1 MKTKVVG
8 TIYLSEQEFESAM
21 SVDASNDSWLPSGLN
36 TLADSFVG
44 YSGYS
49 QDNMLAMSE
58 SMSQAVSQGKKAY
71 IYEFNVVSSRS
82 EIYVTEEALPM
93 VDSIDLG
100 RCDKVILESIYKL
113 AVEKG
118 YNDVKKAKIQRGGR
132 DTIDNNLLY
141 CFLAANPIV
150 MRIAK
155 EIGLMPKLRNFRL
168 PYGVLGKA
176 YVMLYIIDPSCIE
189 TTNHGICYITIKV
202 IKRVV
207 LMFPMFE
214 GSPSLSNT

>member
-8 TIYLSEQEFESAM
+8 TIYLTEKEFKDAM
-21 SVDASNDSWLPSGLN
+21 SVSASNDSWLPSGLN
-36 TLADSFVG
+36 PLTDAFVG

-58 SMSQAVSQGKKAY
+58 SMSEAVTLGKKAY
-71 IYEFNVVSSRS
+71 IYEFNVESSSS

-93 VDSIDLG
+93 ADSIDLG

-113 AVEKG
+113 AIDNGYKDVEKS
-118 YNDVKKAKIQRGGR
+118 KIQRGGR

-150 MRIAK
+150 MRLAK
-155 EIGLMPKLRNFRL
+155 ESGLMPKLRNFRL
-168 PYGVLGKA
+168 PYGVSGKA
-176 YVMLYIIDPSCIE
+176 YVMSYIIDPSCIE
-189 TTNHGICYITIKV
+189 TTNHGICYVTIKV
-202 IKRVV
+202 TKRVV
-207 LMFPMFE
+207 LMFPMFNDAE
-214 GSPSLSNT
+214 SLA